1 MTQMGS
7 PSKDIDN
14 RKQSRQNLKNVI
26 RKPILHN
33 DVRGEDQQFDNV
45 WEDTIHGRAPEE
57 EDDYGHENLGVASQ
71 KSEGMGVTNIQLN
84 HNGAFNAQ
92 QNNSVYSQA
101 SFKSPNHRQ
110 VQKRPLSKSSA

>member
-14 RKQSRQNLKNVI
+14 RKQSRQKLKNVI

-57 EDDYGHENLGVASQ
+57 EEEYGPETLGVASQ
-71 KSEGMGVTNIQLN
+71 KSDGMGVANIHLN
-84 HNGAFNAQ
+84 NTGAFNNQ
-92 QNNSVYSQA
+92 HNNS
-101 SFKSPNHRQ
+101 H
-110 VQKRPLSKSSA
+110 